1 MTTVPSDI
9 LRALAL
15 DLDPDRLA
23 EAAAAFAEIRAEIEK
38 LHALDLGETQPAVI
52 FRPIETPGP
61 DHG

>member
-1 MTTVPSDI
+1 MSPDPSDL

-15 DLDPDRLA
+15 DLPPDRLA
-23 EAAAAFAEIRAEIEK
+23 EAAAAFLDVRAEIDK

-52 FRPIETPGP
+52 FRPIETSGP